1 MKPIPLESL
10 PAHVQDRIRAMDES
24 AKKSI
29 VLKEI
34 MDNEPSKADK
44 IAEKN
49 LQKQCEGWLANR
61 GYARLTEGD
70 IKNGPPQ
77 RGYQF
82 HLNRPQENP
91 LLLDILLLAPGGRYL
106 HVELKIP
113 PIRWQPGQ
121 EELIAQGYGKLCT
134 SFNEFEETVK
144 KWEESA

>member
-10 PAHVQDRIRAMDES
+10 PAQLQDRIRAMDES
-24 AKKSI
+24 ANKA
-29 VLKEI
+29 VTLNEI
-34 MDNEPSKADK
+34 KQSGPSKTDK
-44 IAEKN
+44 IAEKT
-49 LQKQCEGWLANR
+49 LQKQCEGWLANH
-61 GYARLTEGD
+61 GYSRLTEGD
-70 IKNGPPQ
+70 ITNGTPN

-82 HLNRPQENP
+82 HLNRPKGNP
-91 LLLDILLLAPGGRYL
+91 LLLDILLLSWDGRYL

-144 KWEESA
+144 KWETKT